1 MRSLSLAGATAR
13 AAVSRACK
21 TSAVQTPTR
30 QRAFSSLPHL
40 RPSIVSSNNTVFRP
54 CNSTNTLSSRIPTTT
69 SSSPGVTDGVIDI
82 IPKSSITAHPA
93 LAGPLQVRCGPRANL
108 SRSSRLK
115 RKRRHGFLS
124 RIRTRL
130 GRQILQ
136 RRRAKGRLE
145 LHG

>member
-1 MRSLSLAGATAR
+1 MRSLSLAGSTAR

-21 TSAVQTPTR
+21 TSAVQTPAI

-40 RPSIVSSNNTVFRP
+40 RPSIVSPNSSIFRP

-69 SSSPGVTDGVIDI
+69 TSSVTDEIIDI
-82 IPKSSITAHPA
+82 VPKSSLTAHPA
-93 LAGPLQVRCGPRANL
+93 LAGPLQIRCGPRANL

-115 RKRRHGFLS
+115 RKRRHGFLG
-124 RIRTRL
+124 RNRTRL
-130 GRQILQ
+130 GRKILQ
-136 RRRAKGRLE
+136 RRREKGRSE